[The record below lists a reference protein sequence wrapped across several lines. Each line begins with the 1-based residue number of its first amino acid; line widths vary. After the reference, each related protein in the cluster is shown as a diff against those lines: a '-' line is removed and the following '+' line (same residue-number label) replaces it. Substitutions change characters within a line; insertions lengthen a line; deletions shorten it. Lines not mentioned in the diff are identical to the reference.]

1 MEENKNNELKHC
13 SFLNGEAKILEIS
26 NGIILEDEILIV
38 LNHNFSEDFE
48 NYLNKNIFPIDNV
61 IIDKLTGFDSF
72 KVISRLNT
80 FGVSQSDDF
89 TFIDSISS
97 ALFAKNLTDN
107 QFLYNNNSFIF
118 KTSRQ
123 IFEYDTKKN
132 INFKELS
139 VHVPKNSRFKFKESL
154 KNLCGDGKLAEV
166 GSSDLDLYRILTGEP
181 KYKYE
186 YAIESGSPPK
196 LVYNAVEA
204 GLMKYL
210 HFRKGC
216 YVGNEA
222 VNRMV
227 NLNSARR
234 KLMNLRAQ
242 NISDLKKILEF
253 GIESLILYDD
263 EDEVAG
269 NITSVAHLSSID
281 QMSEFN
287 KHLPK
292 EQALLGYIRSKHA
305 IAGKRLA
312 VKSVT
317 KEFSPIELIVADSSF
332 SKYSTEYS
340 PAPPVIKEFKNSNG
354 ISSQNK
360 TSSSSSSSSSKGSD
374 NLSNSNAE
382 EEKRK
387 AEKLRKMQENL
398 EKFKASMK
406 K

>member
-1 MEENKNNELKHC
+1 MEENKDNKLNHC

-26 NGIILEDEILIV
+26 NSIILQDEILIV
-38 LNHNFSEDFE
+38 LNHNSCEDFE
-48 NYLNKNIFPIDNV
+48 NYLKKNIFPIDNV
-61 IIDKLTGFDSF
+61 KIDNLTGLYDSF
-72 KVISRLNT
+72 KVISRPST
-80 FGVSQSDDF
+80 FGVDRPDNFTSIDF
-89 TFIDSISS
+89 ISS
-97 ALFAKNLTDN
+97 ALFATNLTDN
-107 QFLYNNNSFIF
+107 QFMYKNNSFAF

-123 IFEYDTKKN
+123 IFEYNMKKS

-139 VHVPKNSRFKFKESL
+139 VHVPKFSSFKESL
-154 KNLCGDGKLAEV
+154 KRKYGDGKVAEIS
-166 GSSDLDLYRILTGEP
+166 SSDLDLYRILTGEP
-181 KYKYE
+181 KYKCE
-186 YAIESGSPPK
+186 YAIMSGSPPK

-234 KLMNLRAQ
+234 KLMNLRVQ
-242 NISDLKKILEF
+242 NISDLKKILES

-269 NITSVAHLSSID
+269 NITSVAPLSSID

-292 EQALLGYIRSKHA
+292 EQSLLGYIRSKHA

-312 VKSVT
+312 VKSAI
-317 KEFSPIELIVADSSF
+317 KDFPPIELTVVDSSF

-340 PAPPVIKEFKNSNG
+340 PAPPVIKELKNSNS
-354 ISSQNK
+354 IISQNR
-360 TSSSSSSSSSKGSD
+360 TSSSSTSSE
-374 NLSNSNAE
+374 NLTNNNSE

-387 AEKLRKMQENL
+387 AEKMRKMQENL